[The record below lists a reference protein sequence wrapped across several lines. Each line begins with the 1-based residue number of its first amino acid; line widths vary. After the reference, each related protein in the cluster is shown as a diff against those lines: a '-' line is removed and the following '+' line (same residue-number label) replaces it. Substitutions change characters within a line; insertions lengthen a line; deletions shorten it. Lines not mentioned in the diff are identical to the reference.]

1 MPFPWRTAF
10 SQVQE
15 QAGPLW
21 LRGRVWRKVRGELL
35 FAVFT
40 TLLLISDPA
49 PSLWIVMALVW
60 IGTLFGLIE
69 AWPSRNP
76 VKIPGWIR
84 LFFVIIF
91 LLYLALEP
99 STFLNRWVCS
109 LSAAFGIDIGP
120 GICVGPLD

>member
-1 MPFPWRTAF
+1 MPFPWRPAF

-21 LRGRVWRKVRGELL
+21 LRGRVWRKIRGELL

-40 TLLLISDPA
+40 TLGLISDPT

-60 IGTLFGLIE
+60 IGTLFGLFE
-69 AWPSRNP
+69 AWPRNP

-84 LFFVIIF
+84 LFFVIIV

-109 LSAAFGIDIGP
+109 LCAAFGIDIGQ
-120 GICVGPLD
+120 GICVGPVD